1 MQAVSNQESRA
12 RCCVGVVVVVG
23 PEAEA
28 DQSNTHT
35 LTAKFGLSFRTP
47 SVDRG

>member
-28 DQSNTHT
+28 DQSNTHIDCQVW
-35 LTAKFGLSFRTP
+35 FVF
-47 SVDRG
+47 